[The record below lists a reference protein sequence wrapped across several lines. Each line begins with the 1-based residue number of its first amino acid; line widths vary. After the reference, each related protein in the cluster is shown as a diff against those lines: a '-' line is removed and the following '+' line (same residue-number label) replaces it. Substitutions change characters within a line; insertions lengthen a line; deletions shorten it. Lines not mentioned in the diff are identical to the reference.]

1 MQKYLN
7 IDPTD
12 GSAPQENSGLLNA
25 LGDDESGL
33 STPSLAM
40 QALAAGP
47 GTPHHATNHSP
58 NFGGSTHGGGL
69 ANINTAQGA
78 NAVGPN
84 TGTGAGAGYTPPAN
98 TFSAYP
104 EAGEDSVSNPM
115 AQAGARL
122 PTPTR
127 TAATPAQ
134 GPPAPAA
141 KAKKAMK
148 EPKSMR
154 SST

>member
-33 STPSLAM
+33 NTPSVAM

-47 GTPHHATNHSP
+47 GTPHHAVNHSP
-58 NFGGSTHGGGL
+58 NFTSGSTHGS
-69 ANINTAQGA
+69 T
-78 NAVGPN
+78 NASL
-84 TGTGAGAGYTPPAN
+84 GAGYTPPSN
-98 TFSAYP
+98 TFNVSSAYP
-104 EAGEDSVSNPM
+104 EAGEESVSNPM
-115 AQAGARL
+115 ASGGTRQ

-127 TAATPAQ
+127 GATTPAQ
-134 GPPAPAA
+134 GAPAPAA
-141 KAKKAMK
+141 KTKKAMK

>member
-12 GSAPQENSGLLNA
+12 GAAPQENSGLLTA
-25 LGDDESGL
+25 LGEDESGL

-40 QALAAGP
+40 QALAGAGP
-47 GTPHHATNHSP
+47 GTPHHAVNHSP
-58 NFGGSTHGGGL
+58 NFGGSAHGGL
-69 ANINTAQGA
+69 ANINTTQSA
-78 NAVGPN
+78 N
-84 TGTGAGAGYTPPAN
+84 TGAGAGAGYTPPSN

-104 EAGEDSVSNPM
+104 EAGEESVSNPM
-115 AQAGARL
+115 APGGARL

-127 TAATPAQ
+127 GATTPAQ
-134 GPPAPAA
+134 AAPAPAA